1 MGRSVEGRIDNA
13 VEDNALINFLGAEN
27 VEDLKKRIVDLIV
40 NQVENDLQSYS
51 EYLISPDDIVEVLT
65 DNIIEKVET
74 NVRSKLE
81 KVVYERAL
89 EKLGLKE

>member
-1 MGRSVEGRIDNA
+1 MSRSVEERIDNA
-13 VEDNALINFLGAEN
+13 MEDNALIKFLGAEN

-40 NQVENDLQSYS
+40 NQVESDLQSYA

-65 DNIIEKVET
+65 DNIVEKVET